1 MSKLHTLKQ
10 HMAFNSYVADDA
22 AYPATYRTG
31 PEGKTP
37 FKAAGTSE
45 SGTRSH
51 SSRSTAQQVGMSI
64 CRHTSGLL
72 IVGLLH
78 RYDQS
83 RFRDALRDRDGACLL
98 TGQSASRCMAAHIV
112 PVSRG
117 TEVGTCCA
125 ID

>member
-1 MSKLHTLKQ
+1 
-10 HMAFNSYVADDA
+10 MAFNSYVADDA

-51 SSRSTAQQVGMSI
+51 SSRSTAQQ
-64 CRHTSGLL
+64 
-72 IVGLLH
+72 
-78 RYDQS
+78 S

-117 TEVGTCCA
+117 TE
-125 ID
+125 